1 MSIQIKV
8 SALKDRRFKAPITA
22 LFASD
27 QLNSDG
33 SLKKDELK
41 FVGLFRTVP
50 DEEIRAHLEKIEALR
65 KDPKTTAAQVMIES
79 REHIKSYF
87 VGVEKHPSCDYPFL
101 GDDGQPRESSPELV
115 HELLAIK
122 EIRDAVEDT
131 YKNARDSDVLA
142 KN

>member
-8 SALKDRRFKAPITA
+8 SALKDRRFKAPVTA
-22 LFASD
+22 LLASD
-27 QLNSDG
+27 ELNADG

-50 DEEIRAHLEKIEALR
+50 DEEIRAHLEAIEALR
-65 KDPKTTAAQVMIES
+65 KDPKTTTAQVMNES
-79 REHIKSYF
+79 RQHLKKYF
-87 VGVEKHPSCDYPFL
+87 VGVAKHPSCDYPFL
-101 GDDGQPRESSPELV
+101 GDDGQPRDSSPELID
-115 HELLAIK
+115 ELLSIK
-122 EIRDAVEDT
+122 EIREAVEDT

>member
-8 SALKDRRFKAPITA
+8 SALKDRRFKAPVTV

-27 QLNSDG
+27 EVKADG
-33 SLKKDELK
+33 SLKRDELK
-41 FVGLFRTVP
+41 FVGLFRSVP
-50 DEEIRAHLEKIEALR
+50 EQEIHAHIAKIESLR
-65 KDPKTTAAQVMIES
+65 KNPNTTAEMVMNES

-87 VGVEKHPSCDYPFL
+87 VGVEKLPSCDYPFL
-101 GDDGQPRESSPELV
+101 GDDGQPKESSPELI
-115 HELLAIK
+115 HDLLSIK
-122 EIRDAVEDT
+122 EIRDAVEST